1 MHLIRLTVKVKVMAK
16 LTSLT
21 NLKTFVLS
29 ARENHLVPIKKTSK
43 TVEAKL
49 TTSRVLS
56 GNKAKLLSEE
66 LVSIANSPEVLKEV
80 SIILGAPKVAETE
93 EQFVARG
100 KEVLRSVLKSKIS
113 FI

>member
-1 MHLIRLTVKVKVMAK
+1 MAK
-16 LTSLT
+16 LISLT
-21 NLKTFVLS
+21 DLKTFMLS

-49 TTSRVLS
+49 TTSRALS

-80 SIILGAPKVAETE
+80 SIILGTPRASETE
-93 EQFVARG
+93 EQFVDRG
-100 KEVLRSVLKSKIS
+100 KEVLRAVLKSKIIS
-113 FI
+113 I